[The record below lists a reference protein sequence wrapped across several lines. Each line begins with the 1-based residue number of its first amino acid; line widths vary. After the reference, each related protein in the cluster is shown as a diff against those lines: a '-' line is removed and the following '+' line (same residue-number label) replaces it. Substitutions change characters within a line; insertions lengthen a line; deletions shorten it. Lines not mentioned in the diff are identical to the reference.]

1 MNIGE
6 TLTKEIKAWG
16 VLAIV
21 VVMISVVLLK
31 FKTANVGD
39 ITCPTTNATH
49 LFFNSTSNLCCIG
62 TDFTTATSCGSGN
75 TSAIGDVASTLD
87 TFVVAFS
94 EPKNWVAIV
103 IIALIG
109 FAILKLFTK
118 KK

>member
-1 MNIGE
+1 MGIGE
-6 TLTKEIKAWG
+6 TLSKEIQAWG

-21 VVMISVVLLK
+21 VVIISVVLLK
-31 FKTANVGD
+31 FKSANVGD
-39 ITCPTTNATH
+39 ITCPGASETH
-49 LFFNSTSNLCCIG
+49 NFFNASSNLCCLG
-62 TDFTTATSCGSGN
+62 NSFTNVSNCASGN
-75 TSAIGDVASTLD
+75 TSAIGNVASTLD
-87 TFVVAFS
+87 TFVGAFS

>member
-1 MNIGE
+1 MSIGE

-49 LFFNSTSNLCCIG
+49 LYFNATSNLCCAG
-62 TDFTTATSCGSGN
+62 SDFTTSTAACSDGS
-75 TSAIGDVASTLD
+75 TAIGSVASTLD

>member
-1 MNIGE
+1 MGIGE

-39 ITCPTTNATH
+39 ITCSAPNAY
-49 LFFNSTSNLCCIG
+49 FNASANACCLG
-62 TDFTTATSCGSGN
+62 TDFTTVTNCASGN
-75 TSAIGDVASTLD
+75 TSAIGDVAGTLD
-87 TFVVAFS
+87 TFVAAFS